1 VKCVKNFQRPKRR
14 HQALYSVVIFIP
26 KLSWVVV
33 SFLICL
39 FGMEAIAKLHS
50 ELNAAEDR
58 CQASD
63 EKLKVLEERKR
74 SRLVENESIV
84 RGTEINRLSLE
95 RKKVEL
101 VDRLALLRM
110 KELEVKLLEQKYSMT
125 LFGFKQITP
134 SIQKSLA
141 DFQHKM
147 GDHSD
152 RIEAMLTEKSIE
164 LAVSSEEQLQKRLLP
179 ALEEARQ
186 RLDATLAR
194 KRDAAKQR
202 FLYLTERHKGAQNER
217 NRLEKL
223 LSAHRGQQHPVLVP
237 GTAPSAS
244 VEGPKAGRRS
254 TPVASETRSSA
265 PPPNKKPWSS
275 HTTTA
280 SASATVSA
288 AVSASASAS
297 TYTSAFSTTTSS
309 SSSSS
314 SSSSL
319 FPTSSFSS
327 SSSAEPWYRELRK
340 RRRSQQQPVPADS
353 RPPFRT
359 ALDLLGESGDEGE
372 SEGVDVYS
380 LDKQA

>member
-1 VKCVKNFQRPKRR
+1 
-14 HQALYSVVIFIP
+14 
-26 KLSWVVV
+26 
-33 SFLICL
+33 
-39 FGMEAIAKLHS
+39 MEAIAKLHS

-95 RKKVEL
+95 RKKKEL

-237 GTAPSAS
+237 GAAPSAS

-265 PPPNKKPWSS
+265 PPPKKPWSS

-297 TYTSAFSTTTSS
+297 TYTSAFSTTK
-309 SSSSS
+309 SSS